1 MSPVINSPAQACPGW
16 ALFCAKRGTNMPFA
30 CEIIDHDESLGGK
43 ITRLGFATRADAET
57 FGKKEVAASR
67 EIFLE
72 PTLVTF
78 KVLETE

>member
-1 MSPVINSPAQACPGW
+1 
-16 ALFCAKRGTNMPFA
+16 MPFA
-30 CEIIDHDESLGGK
+30 CEITDHDESLGGK

-57 FGKKEVAASR
+57 FGKKEVAASQ

-78 KVLETE
+78 KVLEME

>member
-1 MSPVINSPAQACPGW
+1 MSPVINLARLGNAW
-16 ALFCAKRGTNMPFA
+16 AGTFFQRGTNMPFA
-30 CEIIDHDESLGGK
+30 CEITDHDESLGGK

-57 FGKKEVAASR
+57 FGKKEVAASQ